1 MTSTAFEYVK
11 HSMDYDS
18 YKKAFSL
25 KAHAPIG
32 DMTEKE
38 QEMFAYYELNWARS
52 IRVEKVYQPSE
63 QALHALQTMKSK
75 QTWIVITEGWCGDS
89 AQSLPVIAAL
99 AQASEEKIELRI
111 VSRDEY
117 PELLEQYLTNGSMS
131 IPKLI
136 ACDIHGNEE
145 WNWGPRPKKAQE
157 LFDELRAQNAEKQEI
172 YKSLHGFYAKDKGQ
186 CIETEIIVH
195 CI

>member
-18 YKKAFSL
+18 YKTAFSL
-25 KAHAPIG
+25 KSHAPIG

-52 IRVEKVYQPSE
+52 IRVEKVYQPSD

-89 AQSLPVIAAL
+89 AQSLQIIAAL
-99 AQASEEKIELRI
+99 AQASEGRIELRI

-117 PELLEQYLTNGSMS
+117 PELLEQYPTNGSMS

-186 CIETEIIVH
+186 CIESEIIVH

>member
-136 ACDIHGNEE
+136 AFDIHGNEE

-172 YKSLHGFYAKDKGQ
+172 YKSLHCFYAKYKGQ

>member
-1 MTSTAFEYVK
+1 MISAAFEYVK
-11 HSMDYDS
+11 HSVDYAS
-18 YKKAFSL
+18 FKEAFSL

-38 QEMFAYYELNWARS
+38 KEMFAYYELNWARS
-52 IRVEKVYQPSE
+52 TRVEKVYQPSE
-63 QALHALQTMKSK
+63 HALLALQTMKSK

-99 AQASEEKIELRI
+99 AQASEGRIELRI

-117 PELLEQYLTNGSMS
+117 PELLEKYLTNGSMS

-136 ACDIHGNEE
+136 ACNIHGNEE
-145 WNWGPRPKKAQE
+145 WNWGPRPNKAQV

-172 YKSLHGFYAKDKGQ
+172 YKALHGFYAKDKGQ

-195 CI
+195 CV

>member
-18 YKKAFSL
+18 YKTAFSL
-25 KAHAPIG
+25 KSHAPIG

-52 IRVEKVYQPSE
+52 IRVEKVYQPSD
-63 QALHALQTMKSK
+63 QTMKSK

-89 AQSLPVIAAL
+89 AQSLQIIAAL
-99 AQASEEKIELRI
+99 AQASEGRIELRI

-117 PELLEQYLTNGSMS
+117 PELLEQYPTNGSMS

-136 ACDIHGNEE
+136 AFDIHGNEE

>member
-1 MTSTAFEYVK
+1 M
-11 HSMDYDS
+11 
-18 YKKAFSL
+18 
-25 KAHAPIG
+25 
-32 DMTEKE
+32 
-38 QEMFAYYELNWARS
+38 
-52 IRVEKVYQPSE
+52 
-63 QALHALQTMKSK
+63 
-75 QTWIVITEGWCGDS
+75 
-89 AQSLPVIAAL
+89 
-99 AQASEEKIELRI
+99 
-111 VSRDEY
+111 SRDEY
-117 PELLEQYLTNGSMS
+117 PELLEQYPTNGSMS

>member
-18 YKKAFSL
+18 YTTAFSL
-25 KAHAPIG
+25 KSHAPIG

-52 IRVEKVYQPSE
+52 IRVEKVYQPSD

-99 AQASEEKIELRI
+99 AQASEGRIELRI

-117 PELLEQYLTNGSMS
+117 PELLEQYPTNGSMS

>member
-1 MTSTAFEYVK
+1 MISAAFEYVK
-11 HSMDYDS
+11 HSVDYAS
-18 YKKAFSL
+18 FKEAFSL

-32 DMTEKE
+32 YMTEKE
-38 QEMFAYYELNWARS
+38 KEMFAYYELNWARS
-52 IRVEKVYQPSE
+52 TRVEKVYQPSE
-63 QALHALQTMKSK
+63 HALLALQTMKSK

-89 AQSLPVIAAL
+89 AQSLPIIAAL

-111 VSRDEY
+111 VSRDKY
-117 PELLEQYLTNGSMS
+117 PELLEQYRTNGAMS

-145 WNWGPRPKKAQE
+145 WNWGPRPNKAQK

-172 YKSLHGFYAKDKGQ
+172 YKALHGFYAKDKGQ
-186 CIETEIIVH
+186 SIETEIIVH
-195 CI
+195 CV